1 MRGLF
6 LSILIS
12 AAVGLAMPV
21 EAQDQPSLEELEQ
34 MGEELDQQPAAKSA
48 PASPIAPHP
57 GQPALDTSGLEA
69 VDIRSQIR
77 KVMEANLFAG
87 VPPLPGTLR
96 NMAMGEAP
104 EEYLVQEGDNLYD
117 ICDQLLDEPD
127 YWPKLWSLNP
137 DIANPHFVYPGMK
150 LRFYAGDAEN
160 PPFLQVV
167 TEDDIVPVNKGG
179 VVEAELVQE
188 DISGMLMRSELPEN
202 LEVLDASQL
211 EPMPGIDDMFMSGG
225 GVLQGVDTRLIV
237 PAFIVDEEFEE
248 LGAVVGG
255 SAGNFL
261 LDKGQD
267 VIIEE
272 EEAMQIGTTYTVV
285 RASGKIYNRSD
296 DDFIGY
302 RYEFIAQ
309 VKIDARDEDAGVYKA
324 KVVYNR
330 LGVQPGDLVIP
341 FRSVRRTVPIEV
353 QTPTPGAGQ
362 EVVAFTEP
370 FMEVGGRGAFVF
382 LSQLDTKLQASQ
394 TYTLVQNVKVAS
406 PIFLQDALPD
416 TVHKVAKVYIL
427 DASGSVALGYIVNDA
442 FEVRLGDR
450 VSP

>member
-237 PAFIVDEEFEE
+237 PAFIV
-248 LGAVVGG
+248 
-255 SAGNFL
+255 
-261 LDKGQD
+261 
-267 VIIEE
+267 
-272 EEAMQIGTTYTVV
+272 
-285 RASGKIYNRSD
+285 
-296 DDFIGY
+296 
-302 RYEFIAQ
+302 
-309 VKIDARDEDAGVYKA
+309 
-324 KVVYNR
+324 
-330 LGVQPGDLVIP
+330 
-341 FRSVRRTVPIEV
+341 
-353 QTPTPGAGQ
+353 
-362 EVVAFTEP
+362 
-370 FMEVGGRGAFVF
+370 
-382 LSQLDTKLQASQ
+382 
-394 TYTLVQNVKVAS
+394 
-406 PIFLQDALPD
+406 
-416 TVHKVAKVYIL
+416 
-427 DASGSVALGYIVNDA
+427 
-442 FEVRLGDR
+442 
-450 VSP
+450 